1 MAKGSKPAK
10 KSGGK
15 GSKEIL
21 IVGSKMKD
29 VVKNAGC
36 MSSGDLI
43 EALSER
49 VHEILASA
57 AQRAKDNGRSTV
69 RPYDL

>member
-1 MAKGSKPAK
+1 MAKGMKAAK
-10 KSGGK
+10 KVKS

-21 IVGSKMKD
+21 VVGSKMKD
-29 VVKNAGC
+29 VVKAAGC

-43 EALSER
+43 AAVSEK
-49 VHEILASA
+49 VHEMISNAT
-57 AQRAKDNGRSTV
+57 QRAKGNGRSTV